1 MGCKDNVGGED
12 NDGSS
17 LGNEVKEGNV
27 VVDGFNEGTWLAVGV
42 AERVGESVGSSW

>member
-1 MGCKDNVGGED
+1 MGGDD
-12 NDGSS
+12 TDGSS

-27 VVDGFNEGTWLAVGV
+27 VVDGFKEGALLAVGV